1 MVSGSREL
9 TRGVAAY
16 LACLAFALAF
26 LVATATGGS
35 GMTATIRG
43 AVVALLTMIV
53 GKALLH
59 PLMSTILDAM
69 ARDRAQREEKP

>member
-1 MVSGSREL
+1 MHSGSREL

-16 LACLAFALAF
+16 LACLLFALAF
-26 LVATATGGS
+26 LVATLSGGS

-43 AVVALLTMIV
+43 AVAAMLTLIV
-53 GKALLH
+53 GKVLLH
-59 PLMSTILDAM
+59 PMMSTIIDAM